1 MNAEETGE
9 VEAIEDVSV
18 DSFEPGTLVSRMSDG
33 SVQLRLS
40 LMPPAWARHPF
51 DSFRDDLARALGVE
65 VTGLDKELFQ
75 VRAPRADTADRIV
88 SFLEALRLRC

>member
-1 MNAEETGE
+1 MAARDAEE
-9 VEAIEDVSV
+9 VEAIEDIRV
-18 DSFEPGTLVSRMSDG
+18 DSFEPGTRVSRMSDG
-33 SVQLRLS
+33 SVQLRLG

-51 DSFRDDLARALGVE
+51 DSFQDELARAIGVE

-88 SFLEALRLRC
+88 SFLEALRLRG